1 MMDKKQKMKRELVKK
16 IQQFLFAGATFSVSF
31 TFIDYL
37 YFGHPLILQGFYIAF
52 FMYVSQWV
60 NYYLTFKKN
69 IISLRLSVIWVIS
82 TLYFGLGILAYMAG
96 GYGGSMIAGFYIMIL
111 ISAFLLEKRE
121 PIIVSVLVMLL
132 YLGLMVSEEIFGI
145 MPIGLDPLIIKY
157 SKAIIDV
164 LTFIIVT
171 FLSVVISQ
179 NINDAIKYY
188 QLKSERLS
196 KMKKRLQTL
205 VKRRTKELERSNKK
219 LRELDKKKDEFISIA
234 SHELQTPMASIKG
247 FSQLLQDDKTFKDP
261 KKRKKYLKIMED
273 ESTRMSKMVKNMLSL
288 SRIDMGTMKF
298 DVETVNVNGFLE
310 EIGLE
315 MERIAEKKE
324 LKLTVHSTKGLPK
337 MRADKEKL
345 RQILINLIT
354 NSIKYTE
361 KGSITID
368 AIKKGKSIQFS
379 VTDTGIG
386 IPEKEQKKI
395 FDRFYQ
401 IESPETRKV
410 LGAGLGLSI
419 VREYIRLMGGRIWL
433 ESKVGKGSTFY
444 FTLPIK
450 FRKPRTKGKRK

>member
-1 MMDKKQKMKRELVKK
+1 
-16 IQQFLFAGATFSVSF
+16 
-31 TFIDYL
+31 
-37 YFGHPLILQGFYIAF
+37 
-52 FMYVSQWV
+52 
-60 NYYLTFKKN
+60 
-69 IISLRLSVIWVIS
+69 
-82 TLYFGLGILAYMAG
+82 MAG

-298 DVETVNVNGFLE
+298 DVETINVNGFLE

-315 MERIAEKKE
+315 MERISEKRG

-337 MRADKEKL
+337 MRTDKEKL

-361 KGSITID
+361 KGSITVD